1 MTNRVIDTKW
11 RRVEL
16 VPMDAHCGDISLGLY
31 HTKDGERDVGLVYS
45 YSGRPEAAGRVSY
58 VAEAMRVLGGLAPAE
73 GNAAL
78 IHFSCGTWHP
88 LAAKRLFL
96 EATKHDPLQP
106 LAPRPLAVPDTRTEQ
121 TIELEPIGSGAYR
134 VRAEGG
140 TADVPSR
147 APAIAAALAK
157 LAELQTDEGNVV
169 VFPCGRPHDALIAL
183 MLTRAQNLRAVL
195 REEEMKASRG
205 VLVAPSAQ
213 E

>member
-140 TADVPSR
+140 AAD
-147 APAIAAALAK
+147 
-157 LAELQTDEGNVV
+157 
-169 VFPCGRPHDALIAL
+169 
-183 MLTRAQNLRAVL
+183 
-195 REEEMKASRG
+195 
-205 VLVAPSAQ
+205 
-213 E
+213 